1 MLYIVLLLCLIIVF
15 PTIFVVYTTLAINA
29 YINNRKDEMYEYAV
43 VALVF
48 LFFVIAEIVIFT
60 YH

>member
-1 MLYIVLLLCLIIVF
+1 MLYIALLLCLIIVF

-29 YINNRKDEMYEYAV
+29 YIDNRKDEMYEYAV

-48 LFFVIAEIVIFT
+48 LFFVIAEVVIFT